1 MSLPAT
7 ADVALIDALTA
18 SGGSTRLYQPALW
31 TPSFP
36 AAHDGDWTLRRLGAG
51 LMQGYWGQ
59 GYLVTDAA
67 VLMRGQAAW
76 MSVTP
81 VEIESQELGC
91 HLAYGHV
98 AVLGFGMGIAAA
110 NAALNPAVT
119 AVTVVELDPSIHRL
133 AAQIDLPGQLPPEA
147 AAKLRLV
154 QGDATGWAPD
164 PAHPVDVILADYWLP
179 FFDPARLAEMEAVQA
194 NIGAQAVF
202 VWGQELSLAWALYQA
217 YGHVPE
223 LDDHALAAFIA
234 ATTPLPLLWP
244 RGTGY
249 GRMLVTA
256 ARYRM
261 PLDLREKM
269 FPPSTPPSIPV
280 ETSA

>member
-1 MSLPAT
+1 MTLPAT
-7 ADVALIDALTA
+7 ADLALIDALTA
-18 SGGSTRLYQPALW
+18 GGTPTTLYQSRLW
-31 TPSFP
+31 TPAFP
-36 AAHDGDWTLRRLGAG
+36 QTSHGDWTLRRLGAG

-59 GYLVTDAA
+59 AYLVTDAA
-67 VLMRGQAAW
+67 VLLRGHTAW

-91 HLAYGHV
+91 DLAYGHV

-119 AVTVVELDPSIHRL
+119 AVTVIELDPAIHAL
-133 AAQIDLPGQLPPEA
+133 AADLDLPAQLPPEA

-154 QGDATGWAPD
+154 QGDATRWTPD

-179 FFDPARLAEMEAVQA
+179 FFDAGRLREMEAVQA

-202 VWGQELSLAWALYQA
+202 LWGQELSLAFALYQA
-217 YGHVPE
+217 HGRVPE
-223 LDDHALAAFIA
+223 LDDDALAAFIGS
-234 ATTPLPLLWP
+234 ATTLPLLWP
-244 RGTGY
+244 RGVGY

-256 ARYRM
+256 ARHRI
-261 PLDLREKM
+261 PLELREQM
-269 FPPSTPPSIPV
+269 FPSPIN
-280 ETSA
+280 AG